1 MSSSTSTLS
10 SSTTSGDF
18 SHESLYDLSSI
29 EFIYP
34 KYKELEIMLSNIE
47 RYEKKSEKETEKET
61 EKDTKNN
68 YFLPFMRF
76 YTKYK
81 ETYNAISK
89 SYTSNYYA
97 KYLLCVFIY
106 KRNCPHFLQK
116 IEYLYKKMQVE
127 PFDKYNIYNLYTEYI
142 DFFDADE
149 FTFWEILH
157 TVSNIEDNYS
167 YNNYSFYMFSN
178 SYLFF
183 KTLELSVK
191 LVYFLT
197 ENNDTYQQELYCDS
211 CVDFNKRIDFLYK
224 KKCVFIQ
231 ELFEDSY
238 EFVPRNLF
246 NNEQWHTMIKV
257 DIKYYLEQHHYNF
270 EKDKL
275 NLNQFIIHKEFSQ
288 VENFKKI
295 IKEEIYVLNS
305 LYKINHILKKIKS
318 INILGFTETQKEIIS
333 ELIELLTIFS
343 QLLDF

>member
-1 MSSSTSTLS
+1 MSTSTSKSSSSTSS
-10 SSTTSGDF
+10 CEY

-29 EFIYP
+29 EFVYP
-34 KYKELEIMLSNIE
+34 KYQELEIMLSNIE
-47 RYEKKSEKETEKET
+47 RYEKKTENEN
-61 EKDTKNN
+61 D

-76 YTKYK
+76 YQKNKKTF
-81 ETYNAISK
+81 NAISH

-106 KRNCPHFLQK
+106 NKNCPNFIQK
-116 IEYLYKKMQVE
+116 VEYLYKKMQVE

-149 FTFWEILH
+149 FTFWEILN
-157 TVSNIEDNYS
+157 TVLHMEDVKH
-167 YNNYSFYMFSN
+167 YNNYYFYMFSN

-197 ENNDTYQQELYCDS
+197 ENDDTYEQDLYCDS
-211 CVDFNKRIDFLYK
+211 CVDFNKRIDFLNE
-224 KKCVFIQ
+224 KKCVYFRS
-231 ELFEDSY
+231 LFEMSY
-238 EFVPRNLF
+238 KFVPRNLF
-246 NNEQWHTMIKV
+246 NNQQWHTLKD

-275 NLNQFIIHKEFSQ
+275 NLNQFIIRQEFSQ

-295 IKEEIYVLNS
+295 IKEEIYVLKS
-305 LYKINHILKKIKS
+305 LYKINDILKKIKS
-318 INILGFTETQKEIIS
+318 INMQDFTETQKEIIC
-333 ELIELLTIFS
+333 EFIELLITFS